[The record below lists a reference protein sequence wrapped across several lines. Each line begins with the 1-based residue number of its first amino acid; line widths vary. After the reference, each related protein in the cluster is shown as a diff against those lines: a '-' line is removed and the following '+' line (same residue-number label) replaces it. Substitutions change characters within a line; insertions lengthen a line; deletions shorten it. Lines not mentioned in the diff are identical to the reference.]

1 MSHANADHTSECV
14 SVADRKDQKVLP
26 IWEHVGELANR
37 VKVWITS
44 FIIATLIFLLLP
56 ADLSFLSNPLGLYK
70 PFISI
75 VLLAIK
81 NRLLPSGVQLIAGT
95 FTAPILLYF
104 VASAVFGFAVT
115 LPLLAYQIYKFVDPA
130 LTRGERGSAFPF
142 VTGFTVLFVA
152 GGLFGFFVITPLVI
166 WGSLFFF
173 GFTGA
178 VPLVRVDDFYN
189 LIFFTTVASA
199 FAFTLPVFLVLLAKF
214 GILDVKLFT
223 KNRKYLWIVV
233 YIVASLVT
241 PDSNPVSD
249 IILFVPVIVL
259 VEGALFVSKRY
270 ENPKPPTTTTEV
282 TVQRCEYCGGRLD
295 PGGVFCGL
303 CGKSNR

>member
-1 MSHANADHTSECV
+1 MVDG
-14 SVADRKDQKVLP
+14 KDQKILP

-37 VKVWITS
+37 VKIWITS
-44 FIIATLIFLLLP
+44 FIITTLVFLLLP
-56 ADLSFLSNPLGLYK
+56 ADFSFLSNPLGLYK
-70 PFISI
+70 PFIAVI
-75 VLLAIK
+75 LQAIK
-81 NRLLPSGVQLIAGT
+81 NRILPPNVQLIAGT

-104 VASAVFGFAVT
+104 LASAVFGFTVT

-130 LTRGERGSAFPF
+130 LTKGEKGSAYPF
-142 VTGFTVLFVA
+142 VTGFTILFVG
-152 GGLFGFFVITPLVI
+152 GGLFGFFILTPLVV

-178 VPLVRVDDFYN
+178 SPVVRVDDFYN
-189 LIFFTTVASA
+189 LVFFTTVASA

-223 KNRKYLWIVV
+223 KNRKYLWAVV
-233 YIVASLVT
+233 YIIASLVT

-249 IILFVPVIVL
+249 IILFVPVIAL

-270 ENPKPPTTTTEV
+270 EKREPAMTTVAQV
-282 TVQRCEYCGGRLD
+282 TIPRCVYCNGKLD
-295 PGGVFCGL
+295 PSRIFCGL
-303 CGKSNR
+303 CGKSSR